1 MVRRLALLIAAGA
14 ALPAAASAPVPAA
27 REPVDLELKRTRAE
41 ARAAEAELSR
51 LEQAAEQAGN
61 ETARLAAQRRAAA
74 AAIAAAEARL
84 SAADA
89 EARLARAQAM
99 LQARELARQQ
109 APVAALLAGIV
120 TMGRHPPLLSSADS
134 GTLDEFVRVRALLD
148 STLPVIRR
156 RSADL
161 SRELAAS
168 ERLEA
173 SAARARDRLAEARR
187 ELVRRRDSFA
197 ALEAKAGQRLA
208 GIGAELV
215 SASDTMIA
223 SSEGA
228 ARAAGAA
235 ERRRLELRLAADL
248 GALPAAPPRPAGKA
262 PASPPLAY
270 RLPAKAVVAD
280 GFGAISESGI
290 RSRGLT
296 LETYAGQPLLVPA
309 GGTIAFAGPFRRH
322 DGVVIIDHG
331 RGWLTLM
338 TGVRAETKKGQRVQA
353 GQRLG
358 RALGPVTVEL
368 STNGRHVSA
377 ALIAGSSGSLFING
391 KSG

>member
-14 ALPAAASAPVPAA
+14 ALPAAASAPVAGGRA
-27 REPVDLELKRTRAE
+27 PVDLEVKRTLAE
-41 ARAAEAELSR
+41 ARTAEAELSR
-51 LEQAAEQAGN
+51 LEQAAERAGD
-61 ETARLAAQRRAAA
+61 EAARLAAERRAAA

-84 SAADA
+84 SAAGA

-99 LQARELARQQ
+99 LQARALARQQ

-134 GTLDEFVRVRALLD
+134 GTLDEFVWVRALLD

-168 ERLEA
+168 EKLEA
-173 SAARARDRLAEARR
+173 SAAQARDRLAAARR
-187 ELVRRRDSFA
+187 ELVRRRDRFA
-197 ALEAKAGQRLA
+197 ALEAKAGERLA
-208 GIGAELV
+208 FIGGDLV
-215 SASDTMIA
+215 SASDMMVA
-223 SSEGA
+223 SSEVA
-228 ARAAGAA
+228 ARAASAA

-248 GALPAAPPRPAGKA
+248 GALPAAPPRPAGNA
-262 PASPPLAY
+262 WARPPIAY
-270 RLPAKAVVAD
+270 QLPAKAPVAD
-280 GFGAISESGI
+280 GFGAVSDSGI

-296 LETYAGQPLLVPA
+296 LQTYAGQPLLVPA

-322 DGVVIIDHG
+322 DGIVIIDHG

-338 TGVRAETKKGQRVQA
+338 TGVRAATKKGQRVEA
-353 GQRLG
+353 GQKLG
-358 RALGPVTVEL
+358 QALGPVTVEL

-377 ALIAGSSGSLFING
+377 ALIAGSSGSLFIKG